1 MSTGIS
7 VAALALEGN
16 RVFIARR
23 LEGGDLG
30 GKWEFPG
37 GKVEEGES
45 EEEALVRE
53 FDEEFSVPVRAG
65 HLVGSGSFE
74 HGGTTRV
81 LKGYRVELLS
91 RNFRLSE
98 HSEWRW
104 AALEEIERLDFAP
117 SDRTLL
123 PFLKAGIER
132 MEEENREP
140 N

>member
-1 MSTGIS
+1 MGTGIS

-53 FDEEFSVPVRAG
+53 FDEEFSVPVKAG
-65 HLVGSGSFE
+65 HFVGSGSFE
-74 HGGTTRV
+74 HRGVTHT
-81 LKGYRVELLS
+81 LKGYRIELLS
-91 RNFRLSE
+91 RNFRLRE

-104 AALEEIERLDFAP
+104 AAPEEIESLDFAP
-117 SDRTLL
+117 SDRALL
-123 PFLKAGIER
+123 PFLKAEIEGR
-132 MEEENREP
+132 GR
-140 N
+140 

>member
-1 MSTGIS
+1 MGGGIS

-37 GKVEEGES
+37 GKLEEGES

-53 FDEEFSVPVRAG
+53 FDEEFSVPVKAG
-65 HLVGSGSFE
+65 HFVGSGSFE
-74 HGGTTRV
+74 HRGIIRT
-81 LKGYRVELLS
+81 LKGYRIELLS
-91 RNFRLSE
+91 QNFRLKE

-104 AALEEIERLDFAP
+104 AALEEIESLDFAP

-123 PFLKAGIER
+123 PFLKAEIEG
-132 MEEENREP
+132 EGKIQ
-140 N
+140 